1 MGDPVIRL
9 FDEYA
14 ARWARGERPDAR
26 EYVARAGEG
35 EAELREL
42 LDRFLTASLPAEP
55 TEDEVAAMQ
64 AWAAGQPPLLEL
76 RVRRGLTRASVVAA
90 LVERL
95 GLGEAATAK
104 VAAYYHRLEMGLLDP
119 RGVSARVFAVL
130 AETLGA
136 RVDELAA
143 WRTPPPAPALYLRA
157 SEPDFSVVAPAAA
170 GPEEPRDEVDELFA
184 GRVAT

>member
-1 MGDPVIRL
+1 VADVARL

-14 ARWARGERPDAR
+14 AAWARGERPDAR
-26 EYVARAGEG
+26 EYLARAGEG

-76 RVRRGLTRASVVAA
+76 RVRRGLTRASVVEA
-90 LVERL
+90 LVGRL

-104 VAAYYHRLEMGLLDP
+104 VAAYYHRLETGLLDP
-119 RGVSARVFAVL
+119 RGVSERVFAVL
-130 AETLGA
+130 ADALGA
-136 RVDELAA
+136 RVDELAV
-143 WRTPPPAPALYLRA
+143 WRPPPAAPALYLRA
-157 SEPDFSVVAPAAA
+157 SEPDLSVVAPASAA
-170 GPEEPRDEVDELFA
+170 PEEPRDEVDELFT
-184 GRVAT
+184 GPVAT

>member
-1 MGDPVIRL
+1 MADVARL

-14 ARWARGERPDAR
+14 AAWALGERPDAR
-26 EYVARAGEG
+26 EYLARAGEG

-55 TEDEVAAMQ
+55 SEDEVAAMR
-64 AWAAGQPPLLEL
+64 AWASGQPPLLEL

-104 VAAYYHRLEMGLLDP
+104 VAAYYHRLETGLLDP
-119 RGVSARVFAVL
+119 RGVSARVFGVL

-157 SEPDFSVVAPAAA
+157 SEPDVPAVAPAPAA
-170 GPEEPRDEVDELFA
+170 PAEPRDEVDELFT
-184 GRVAT
+184 GPVAT